1 MRSKY
6 EQIKYIEKWNMKI
19 IIHYSSW
26 RLNYELPQDKVNE
39 QLRLEQLDIKRAI
52 LIVNTLNK
60 LKSFFILYN
69 FLSFILKLF
78 IKIYWHYIYTSQV
91 FLNMLF

>member
-1 MRSKY
+1 MPFDEEIMISKY

-39 QLRLEQLDIKRAI
+39 QLRLEQLDIERARVWSWG
-52 LIVNTLNK
+52 LPGNTGG
-60 LKSFFILYN
+60 
-69 FLSFILKLF
+69 
-78 IKIYWHYIYTSQV
+78 
-91 FLNMLF
+91 